1 MTPAL
6 DHEAGAAR
14 SMWSSVVLHTLN
26 DYWTETLR
34 ANGDPAAVARIRSH
48 ALHYF
53 SRAYTRDVILACA
66 GIDATPEQL
75 ADMAVDLTARDRTT
89 LFNTDGRR
97 RRA

>member
-1 MTPAL
+1 MTL
-6 DHEAGAAR
+6 DPDAAACR
-14 SMWSSVVLHTLN
+14 RLWSSVVLHTLN
-26 DYWTETLR
+26 DYWRETLKAKR
-34 ANGDPAAVARIRSH
+34 DPAAVARIRSH

-53 SRAYTRDVILACA
+53 SRAYTRDVVLACA

-89 LFNTDGRR
+89 LFETDGRR